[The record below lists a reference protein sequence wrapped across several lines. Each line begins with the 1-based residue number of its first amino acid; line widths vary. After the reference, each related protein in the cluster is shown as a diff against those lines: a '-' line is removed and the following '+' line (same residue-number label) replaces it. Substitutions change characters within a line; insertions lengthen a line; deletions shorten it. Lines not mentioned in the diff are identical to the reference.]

1 MRLVMYTLVQSMV
14 KRILALVLILA
25 GAAPAQDLSTIEHSL
40 RQSYEKRVLALR
52 NFYSDSQLQYDAAGT
67 LVGTGHIGPW
77 TLSYVVLNK
86 IKLSQSQLEL
96 RGTRVAARIQTEA
109 NHVSY
114 IRRSQGVRIVIA
126 TSATPGEAT
135 LRNALDRIFFTPGT
149 NFAPFVPD
157 YWRDLLAGNIVR
169 IEESNGRPAHVGFRN
184 NCPLGV
190 SADAPP
196 EVDPSGADKIF
207 CGGLTIYH
215 VRTGI
220 VIAPKPLKT
229 PDPKYVEAARQEKY
243 QGTVVLWLVVDQ
255 TGHVEMIRIVRALGM
270 GLDDAAVETV
280 RGWLFK
286 PAEFKGKPVAVQINV
301 ETNFRLY

>member
-1 MRLVMYTLVQSMV
+1 MV
-14 KRILALVLILA
+14 KRIIALVLILA
-25 GAAPAQDLSTIEHSL
+25 GAAPAQDLSKIEHSL
-40 RQSYEKRVLALR
+40 RQSYEKRILALR

-77 TLSYVVLNK
+77 TLSYLVVNK

-96 RGTRVAARIQTEA
+96 RGARVAAQIKTEA

-114 IRRSQGVRIVIA
+114 IRRSQGVRLLIA
-126 TSATPGEAT
+126 TSATPEEAT
-135 LRNALDRIFFTPGT
+135 LRSALDRIFFKPGT

-157 YWRDLLAGNIVR
+157 YWRDVLAGNIVR
-169 IEESNGRPAHVGFRN
+169 IQEGNGRPAHLGFRN

-196 EVDPSGADKIF
+196 GIDSSGADKIV
-207 CGGLTIYH
+207 CGGLTIYR
-215 VRTGI
+215 VRPGVI
-220 VIAPKPLKT
+220 IAPKPLET
-229 PDPKYVEAARQEKY
+229 SDPKYVEAARQEKY
-243 QGTVVLWLVVDQ
+243 QGTVVLWVVVDQ
-255 TGHVEMIRIVRALGM
+255 TGHVQMVRIVRALGM
-270 GLDDAAVETV
+270 GLDDAAVEAV

-286 PAEFKGKPVAVQINV
+286 PAEFKGNPVAVQINV